1 MTTYRWGRYLL
12 NKSDE
17 LGDYITSILI
27 TEVGSENAKPYKVFV
42 RRDYRGID
50 IYDIYHPIRFVYR
63 RDAEAYLASTYDP
76 KNVRPRPEIIMDAN
90 NPDAF
95 IKEGDFTNELYR
107 ISAKYSRGSKIDTVT
122 SSMRGAYPTNG
133 KSGSYWYVYEGIANQ
148 EPIISGKDENLGGK
162 TSPFTKSFTVDDSDT
177 GQSLDVKVKLNGVQ
191 ISSIS
196 NATRGQDYTVD
207 IDQKTFDS
215 LDVGKV
221 NTIEISVND
230 GQGATA
236 VRRWTFT
243 RTNSNPIVKMSN
255 TNLGEQNK
263 TFDINFNAIDPDGD
277 PITSKIFVDDI
288 QVMDLGGINP
298 GDISKKLSKV
308 DFAKIK
314 NGNHKLRVEVTD
326 DKDAKGFAYSDFSK
340 NLTYAWYKLIK
351 EVDSEPA
358 EVIVQNLLEPA
369 GGAEGTIISIKVC
382 NNALDAS
389 PTWEEIP
396 KDLHG
401 QRYNFKNSSKTAD
414 KWAVGVWVRIDR
426 GTAKTDTSWFG
437 FVGAYA

>member
-1 MTTYRWGRYLL
+1 MVSYKWGKFSKKSVRKYRLIREKTLNIGRKDFLGGYESYTFDEDTGEVGYTGQFGLLRRFYHIPYEDYHKDQGYVIIEYDLTNVRDKYINHDNIVKGTTYGHKKESY
-12 NKSDE
+12 
-17 LGDYITSILI
+17 YID
-27 TEVGSENAKPYKVFV
+27 VKGSRV
-42 RRDYRGID
+42 
-50 IYDIYHPIRFVYR
+50 
-63 RDAEAYLASTYDP
+63 
-76 KNVRPRPEIIMDAN
+76 
-90 NPDAF
+90 
-95 IKEGDFTNELYR
+95 
-107 ISAKYSRGSKIDTVT
+107 DTVT
-122 SSMRGAYPTNG
+122 STNRNAYPNDG
-133 KSGSYWYVYEGIANQ
+133 ASGSYWYVYEGIANQ
-148 EPIISGKDENLGGK
+148 EPTISGKDENLGGK
-162 TSPFTKSFTVDDSDT
+162 TSPFAKSFTVNDSDT

-243 RTNSNPIVKMSN
+243 RTNSNPIVKMVN
-255 TNLGEQNK
+255 TNLGAQNK
-263 TFDINFNAIDPDGD
+263 TFDINFNATDPDGD
-277 PITSKIFVDDI
+277 PITSKVFVDDI
-288 QVMDLGGINP
+288 QVMDLGSINP

-326 DKDAKGFAYSDFSK
+326 DKGAKGFGYSNFSK
-340 NLTYAWYKLIK
+340 NLTYAWYKLTK

-382 NNALDAS
+382 NNALDSS
-389 PTWEEIP
+389 PTWEEVP
-396 KDLHG
+396 KDLNG

>member
-1 MTTYRWGRYLL
+1 MTTYKWGRYRVAEREKITLGPEERL
-12 NKSDE
+12 GGFNGYDGYSYEQLMKIVENQYGKEYAE
-17 LGDYITSILI
+17 LRL
-27 TEVGSENAKPYKVFV
+27 EW
-42 RRDYRGID
+42 
-50 IYDIYHPIRFVYR
+50 
-63 RDAEAYLASTYDP
+63 
-76 KNVRPRPEIIMDAN
+76 
-90 NPDAF
+90 
-95 IKEGDFTNELYR
+95 R
-107 ISAKYSRGSKIDTVT
+107 ISSEKYAYGKKIYRTTEYYKGSRIDTVT
-122 SSMRGAYPTNG
+122 STNRNAYLNDG
-133 KSGSYWYVYEGIANQ
+133 KSGDYWYVYEGIANQ
-148 EPIISGKDENLGGK
+148 TPTISGKDENLGGK
-162 TSPFTKSFTVDDSDT
+162 TSPFAKSFTVNDSDT
-177 GQSLDVKVKLNGVQ
+177 GQSLEVKVKLNGVQ

-207 IDQKTFDS
+207 IDRKTFDS

-243 RTNSNPIVKMSN
+243 RTNSNPIVKMVN
-255 TNLGEQNK
+255 TNLGAQNK

-277 PITSKIFVDDI
+277 SITSKVFVDDT

-314 NGNHKLRVEVTD
+314 NGSHKLRVEVTD
-326 DKDAKGFAYSDFSK
+326 DKGAKGFGYSDFSK

-382 NNALDAS
+382 NNALDSS
-389 PTWEEIP
+389 PTWEEVP

>member
-1 MTTYRWGRYLL
+1 MTTYKWGKYWC
-12 NKSDE
+12 NESKVP
-17 LGDYITSILI
+17 GDYITSLLI
-27 TEVGSENAKPYKVFV
+27 TEVKSENAEPYKVFI
-42 RRDYRGID
+42 RKDYRGID
-50 IYDIYHPIRFVYR
+50 IYDVWHPIRFVYR
-63 RDAEAYLASTYDP
+63 KDAEAYLASTYDP
-76 KNVRPRPEIIMDAN
+76 KNVRPKPEVIMDAN
-90 NPDAF
+90 NPDGY
-95 IKEGDFTNELYR
+95 IKENGFSNNLYR
-107 ISAKYSRGSKIDTVT
+107 VKTKYSKGSRFDTVT
-122 SSMRGAYPTNG
+122 STYRRAYPDSG

-148 EPIISGKDENLGGK
+148 TPSISGKDENLGGK
-162 TSPFTKSFTVDDSDT
+162 TSPFTKSFTVNDSDT

-230 GQGATA
+230 GQGATS

-277 PITSKIFVDDI
+277 PITSKVFVDDI

-314 NGNHKLRVEVTD
+314 NGSHKLRVEVTD
-326 DKDAKGFAYSDFSK
+326 DKGAKGFGYSDFSK

-351 EVDSEPA
+351 GVDSEPA

-382 NNALDAS
+382 NNALDSS
-389 PTWEEIP
+389 PTWEEVP

-414 KWAVGVWVRIDR
+414 KWAVGIWVRIDR

>member
-1 MTTYRWGRYLL
+1 MTTYKTYKWGKYWC
-12 NKSDE
+12 NESKVP
-17 LGDYITSILI
+17 GDYITSLLM
-27 TEVGSENAKPYKVFV
+27 TEVKSENAEPYKVFI
-42 RRDYRGID
+42 RKDYRGID
-50 IYDIYHPIRFVYR
+50 IYDVWHPIRFVYR
-63 RDAEAYLASTYDP
+63 KDAEAYLASTYDP
-76 KNVRPRPEIIMDAN
+76 KNVRPKPEVIMDAN
-90 NPDAF
+90 NPDGY
-95 IKEGDFTNELYR
+95 IKEDGFSNNLYR
-107 ISAKYSRGSKIDTVT
+107 VKTKYSKGSRFDTVT
-122 SSMRGAYPTNG
+122 STYRRAYPDSG

-148 EPIISGKDENLGGK
+148 TPSISGKDENLGGK
-162 TSPFTKSFTVDDSDT
+162 TSPFTKSFTVNDSDT

-230 GQGATA
+230 GQGATS

-277 PITSKIFVDDI
+277 PITSKVFVDDI

-308 DFAKIK
+308 DLQ
-314 NGNHKLRVEVTD
+314 KLKMEII
-326 DKDAKGFAYSDFSK
+326 
-340 NLTYAWYKLIK
+340 NL
-351 EVDSEPA
+351 E
-358 EVIVQNLLEPA
+358 
-369 GGAEGTIISIKVC
+369 
-382 NNALDAS
+382 
-389 PTWEEIP
+389 
-396 KDLHG
+396 
-401 QRYNFKNSSKTAD
+401 
-414 KWAVGVWVRIDR
+414 
-426 GTAKTDTSWFG
+426 
-437 FVGAYA
+437 

>member
-1 MTTYRWGRYLL
+1 MTTYKWGKFE
-12 NKSDE
+12 N
-17 LGDYITSILI
+17 I
-27 TEVGSENAKPYKVFV
+27 TEYKPGEYIDDIFV
-42 RRDYRGID
+42 NYSKIEKGTQ
-50 IYDIYHPIRFVYR
+50 YGNYHPIRFVSR
-63 RDAEAYLASTYDP
+63 SDRDFYLDKGYKPGTGHSTP
-76 KNVRPRPEIIMDAN
+76 MIIMDAN

-95 IKEGDFTNELYR
+95 VMYGSFGYKLYR
-107 ISAKYSRGSKIDTVT
+107 AKVVYFKGNRIGTVT
-122 SSMRGAYPTNG
+122 SDDLDKYPFNNAKDG
-133 KSGSYWYVYEGIANQ
+133 YYYEYEGIANQ
-148 EPIISGKDENLGGK
+148 EPTISGKDENLGGK
-162 TSPFTKSFTVDDSDT
+162 TSPFTKSFTVNDSDT

-230 GQGATA
+230 GQGATS

-277 PITSKIFVDDI
+277 PITSKVFVDDI

-298 GDISKKLSKV
+298 GYISKKLSKV
-308 DFAKIK
+308 DFAIIK
-314 NGNHKLRVEVTD
+314 NGSHKLRVEVTD
-326 DKDAKGFAYSDFSK
+326 DKGAKGFGYSDFSK

-382 NNALDAS
+382 NNALDSS
-389 PTWEEIP
+389 PTWEEVP
-396 KDLHG
+396 KDLHD

>member
-1 MTTYRWGRYLL
+1 MVSYKWGKFSKKSVRKYRLIREKTLNIGRKDFQGGYENYTFDEDTGEVGYTGQFGLLRRFYHIPYEDYHKDQGYVLIEYDLTKLRAPYIDYENFVKGTTYGHKKESY
-12 NKSDE
+12 
-17 LGDYITSILI
+17 YID
-27 TEVGSENAKPYKVFV
+27 VKGSRV
-42 RRDYRGID
+42 
-50 IYDIYHPIRFVYR
+50 
-63 RDAEAYLASTYDP
+63 
-76 KNVRPRPEIIMDAN
+76 
-90 NPDAF
+90 
-95 IKEGDFTNELYR
+95 
-107 ISAKYSRGSKIDTVT
+107 DTVT
-122 SSMRGAYPTNG
+122 STNRNAYPNDG
-133 KSGSYWYVYEGIANQ
+133 ESGSYWYVYEGISNQ
-148 EPIISGKDENLGGK
+148 APTISGKDENLGGK
-162 TSPFTKSFTVDDSDT
+162 TSPFAKSFTVNDSDT
-177 GQSLDVKVKLNGVQ
+177 GQSLEVKVKLNGVQ

-230 GQGATA
+230 GQGATS

-243 RTNSNPIVKMSN
+243 RTNSNPIVKMAN

-277 PITSKIFVDDI
+277 PITSKVFVDDI

-314 NGNHKLRVEVTD
+314 NGSHKLRVEVTD
-326 DKDAKGFAYSDFSK
+326 DKGAKGFGYSGFSK

-382 NNALDAS
+382 NNALDSS
-389 PTWEEIP
+389 PTWEEVP
-396 KDLHG
+396 KDLQG